1 MRSLLGAAVL
11 AATSVASAAAATV
24 DGATIHWTSR
34 GSGTQTVIFV
44 HGWTCDDSSW
54 QGQVGPIS
62 SNRRVI
68 TLDLP
73 GHGRSGMPAKGFS
86 MELFARAVEAVR
98 AEAEVDKAVLVGH
111 SMGTPV
117 IRKYALLYPDRVA
130 GLVLV
135 DGLVQIADGGA
146 GGPAPR
152 SPTGAAREN
161 MIRGMFS
168 PLTTPALQQQILKM
182 MMGAPE
188 QTAAGAMQAT
198 WDRTQWSNDPVK
210 APTLA
215 IYAGTRPLSN
225 EDAIKRLYPAAEYHQ
240 IPQTGHFLMME
251 RPDAFNTLLT
261 RFLDRVR

>member
-1 MRSLLGAAVL
+1 
-11 AATSVASAAAATV
+11 
-24 DGATIHWTSR
+24 
-34 GSGTQTVIFV
+34 
-44 HGWTCDDSSW
+44 
-54 QGQVGPIS
+54 
-62 SNRRVI
+62 
-68 TLDLP
+68 
-73 GHGRSGMPAKGFS
+73 
-86 MELFARAVEAVR
+86 
-98 AEAEVDKAVLVGH
+98 
-111 SMGTPV
+111 
-117 IRKYALLYPDRVA
+117 
-130 GLVLV
+130 
-135 DGLVQIADGGA
+135 
-146 GGPAPR
+146 
-152 SPTGAAREN
+152 